1 VEYAHQIRRIPR
13 DAGYEFERQGK
24 GDHEIRRHRETGKRV
39 TLDVGTRKRHTAN
52 KILKGAGLP
61 KAF

>member
-1 VEYAHQIRRIPR
+1 MEYARQLRRILR

-24 GDHEIRRHRETGKRV
+24 GDHEIWKHRETGNRV

-52 KILKGAGLP
+52 KILKDAGLP
-61 KAF
+61 KRF